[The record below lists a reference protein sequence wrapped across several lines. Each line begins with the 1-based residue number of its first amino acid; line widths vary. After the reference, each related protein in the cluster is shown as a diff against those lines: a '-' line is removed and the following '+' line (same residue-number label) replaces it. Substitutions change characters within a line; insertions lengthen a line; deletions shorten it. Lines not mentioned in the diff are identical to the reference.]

1 MRIGILISD
10 LTRQGGTERQALA
23 LAIALSEAGHEPI
36 IYTVALDRERCY
48 PHLLGRLDVRA
59 CGRRPLAR
67 RRLPRRL
74 RDYLDMRQLA
84 AAVREP
90 VDVLN
95 PHGWPAHWA
104 AVTAARRLP
113 GRPPI
118 VWMCNDDPWP
128 PTFFAPGPSWQP
140 GRALRPLV
148 RRLAHRSDQAI
159 AGRIERIAVLDRRMA
174 ERVRQG
180 YGRVADVVRSGVDTE
195 RLASIDAGAVDALR
209 RRLNVPAHTFLLL
222 FAGILMPHRRLE
234 DVIQALAEPA
244 LRGKAVQLLIVGTHG
259 LYPDYARRLQAL
271 AAQLG
276 LADRVSWTGTVAE
289 ADLPVYYHACDA
301 FIFANEEQTWGLA
314 VTEAMACSKPVVVS
328 TGAGVHE
335 VLTDGRDALLV
346 PPRRP
351 DAIAEAVERL
361 VRGEELR
368 RRLASQGRAFVES
381 TLSWQRYAESML
393 ALFQE
398 ALATQREARVSAAM
412 AA

>member
-1 MRIGILISD
+1 MRIGLLISD

-23 LAIALSEAGHEPI
+23 LAIALTEAGHEPI

-59 CGRRPLAR
+59 CGQPRRAR

-104 AVTAARRLP
+104 ALAAARRLP

-128 PTFFAPGPSWQP
+128 PTFFAPEPWWAPSQT
-140 GRALRPLV
+140 LRRLV
-148 RRLAHRSDQAI
+148 RRLAHRSEQAI
-159 AGRIERIAVLDRRMA
+159 AGRIDRIAVLDRRMA

-180 YGRVADVVRSGVDTE
+180 YGREPDVVRSGVDVE
-195 RLASIDAGAVDALR
+195 RLAAVDAGAVEALR
-209 RRLNVPAHTFLLL
+209 RRLDVPEHTFLLL

-234 DVIQALAEPA
+234 DVIQALADAA
-244 LRGKAVQLLIVGTHG
+244 LRGKAVQLVVVGTHD
-259 LYPDYARRLQAL
+259 LYPAYARKLRAL

-276 LADRVSWTGTVAE
+276 LADRVTWTGAVPE

-301 FIFANEEQTWGLA
+301 FIFPNEEQTWGLA
-314 VTEAMACSKPVVVS
+314 VTEAMACGKPVVVS

-351 DAIAEAVERL
+351 DAIADAVERL
-361 VRGEELR
+361 VRDEELR
-368 RRLASQGRAFVES
+368 ARLASQGRAFVES

-398 ALATQREARVSAAM
+398 ALTTQRQARASAAV